1 MKIPE
6 GFKIHEAFYD
16 KSKGVYSIKLQ
27 KYFYEL
33 K

>member
-6 GFKIHEAFYD
+6 GFKIPQAFYD
-16 KSKGVYSIKLQ
+16 KPKGVYFIKLQ
-27 KYFYEL
+27 KSFYEL